1 MILPTM
7 YQQLIND
14 FVSTEL
20 LPDTYAEDAL
30 KFFLPLLEKIEK
42 LLKQKKLESRNF
54 VFDFPILGIQG
65 GQGTG
70 KSTVTALLTLLLRS
84 KGIRV
89 AQLSLDDFYLSKT
102 DRLDLAKNVHPLLS
116 SRGVPGTHNTQ
127 LMGETL
133 NRLQQLGMGENL
145 VLPSFDKSQDDLTE
159 QAFLPEVEGP
169 IDLIILEGWFVGLN
183 PESES
188 ALQAPIN
195 DLEANEDSD
204 CSWRI
209 YVNQKLA
216 TEYQELFQHISLLV
230 TLQAPDFKQIIHWRT
245 LQEDKLKARSA
256 ENTDGIM
263 DLLELKRFVQHF
275 ERLTRHGLAT
285 MPSTADI
292 TYQLDSNHRIIAGS
306 N

>member
-1 MILPTM
+1 M

-30 KFFLPLLEKIEK
+30 KFFLPLLKNIEK

-70 KSTVTALLTLLLRS
+70 KSTVAALLTLLLRS

-159 QAFLPEVEGP
+159 KAFLPEVEGP
-169 IDLIILEGWFVGLN
+169 IDLIILEGWFVGLY

-195 DLEANEDSD
+195 DLEANEDPD

-306 N
+306 IDPS

>member
-1 MILPTM
+1 M

-20 LPDTYAEDAL
+20 LPDTYAEDAV
-30 KFFLPLLEKIEK
+30 KFFLPLLKNIEK

-70 KSTVTALLTLLLRS
+70 KSTVAALLTLLLRS

-159 QAFLPEVEGP
+159 KAFLPEVEGP
-169 IDLIILEGWFVGLN
+169 IDLIILEGWFVGLY

-195 DLEANEDSD
+195 DLEANEDPD

-306 N
+306 IDPS

>member
-1 MILPTM
+1 
-7 YQQLIND
+7 
-14 FVSTEL
+14 
-20 LPDTYAEDAL
+20 
-30 KFFLPLLEKIEK
+30 
-42 LLKQKKLESRNF
+42 
-54 VFDFPILGIQG
+54 
-65 GQGTG
+65 
-70 KSTVTALLTLLLRS
+70 
-84 KGIRV
+84 V

-133 NRLQQLGMGENL
+133 NRLQQLEMGENL
-145 VLPSFDKSQDDLTE
+145 VLPSFDKSKDDLSE

-169 IDLIILEGWFVGLN
+169 IDLIIPEGWFVGLT

-195 DLEANEDSD
+195 DLEANEDPD

-306 N
+306 IDPS

>member
-1 MILPTM
+1 M

-30 KFFLPLLEKIEK
+30 KFFLPLLKNIEK

-70 KSTVTALLTLLLRS
+70 KSTVAALLTLLLRS

-133 NRLQQLGMGENL
+133 NRLQQLEMGENL
-145 VLPSFDKSQDDLTE
+145 VLPSFDKSKDDLSE
-159 QAFLPEVEGP
+159 QPFLPEVEGP
-169 IDLIILEGWFVGLN
+169 IDLIILEGWFVGLT

-195 DLEANEDSD
+195 DLEANEDPD

>member
-1 MILPTM
+1 M

-30 KFFLPLLEKIEK
+30 KFFLPLLKNIEK

-70 KSTVTALLTLLLRS
+70 KSTVAALLTLLLRS

-133 NRLQQLGMGENL
+133 NRLQQLEMGENL
-145 VLPSFDKSQDDLTE
+145 VLPSFDKSKDDLSE
-159 QAFLPEVEGP
+159 QPFLPEVEGP
-169 IDLIILEGWFVGLN
+169 IDLIILEGWFVGLT

-195 DLEANEDSD
+195 DLEANEDPD

-306 N
+306 IDPS